1 MMIKSYDMKIG
12 GLIIPTGRLVIIIS
26 LFLFHILSYN
36 FVGQNNIAYNYA
48 HSFLVRL
55 DHILP
60 FVPWMVWVYISTYF
74 VIFLAGIVIRD
85 DKDLFRLI
93 EAVFYTWLL
102 TYPFFYFFPAI
113 YPRPSFE
120 VVDFTTKI
128 LKYNYLYDVSNNT
141 FPSLHVSLSFVIA
154 FSMLRIRKNN
164 RKILWIFWAVLVA
177 ISTVLVKKHFVID
190 ALGGAIIAYASYFLS
205 FKLKLGNNIFAYVKK
220 KYSKKLFH
228 TKSN

>member
-1 MMIKSYDMKIG
+1 MVLSNSVINKNFMVVLKRIA
-12 GLIIPTGRLVIIIS
+12 LIVSLV
-26 LFLFHILSYN
+26 LFHITSYN
-36 FVGQNNIAYNYA
+36 FVGKNNGTYDYA
-48 HSFLVRL
+48 HLFFTKI
-55 DHILP
+55 DHFLP
-60 FVPWMVWVYISTYF
+60 FIPGMVWVYISTYF
-74 VIFLAGIVIRD
+74 LILLAGIIIKK
-85 DKDLFRLI
+85 DKDLYCLVEGI
-93 EAVFYTWLL
+93 FYTWIL

-205 FKLKLGNNIFAYVKK
+205 FKLKLGNNIFVYIKK
-220 KYSKKLFH
+220 IYSKKLFH
-228 TKSN
+228 KKSN